1 MPTMLTLIVVS
12 HYVRHANERIRTS
25 APVRES
31 VLKTDALTTP
41 PRWHEIIS
49 TRWLIKFYDG
59 KIFKC
64 NLVFVL
70 MKKRRKDSH
79 KNENGRVLVVGG
91 SEKYPG
97 AVYLAASAI
106 AALRLGA
113 DLGRVACPEKVAWAI
128 NAMNPDLI
136 TIKLPG
142 KKISFSHMKKLK
154 EEIEEADV
162 VLFGN
167 GLGRDKGSIRFA
179 RALSLIDK
187 KKVIDGDALRFIDM
201 KKVKDCVFTP
211 HRAEFEDMLR
221 SSGLDEKN
229 FREALGSN
237 VILLKGAIDRI
248 YGEEK
253 VRENKTGN
261 EGMTVGGTGDVL
273 AGLVAG
279 FVSQGFSLEESA
291 FRAARLNGGIG
302 DKLKKELGYGFIA
315 SDFLKEIAES
325 AKRLNLFSRRV

>member
-1 MPTMLTLIVVS
+1 
-12 HYVRHANERIRTS
+12 
-25 APVRES
+25 
-31 VLKTDALTTP
+31 
-41 PRWHEIIS
+41 
-49 TRWLIKFYDG
+49 
-59 KIFKC
+59 
-64 NLVFVL
+64 

-79 KNENGRVLVVGG
+79 KNENGRVLVIGG

-97 AVYLAASAI
+97 AVYLAASAV

-113 DLGRVACPEKVAWAI
+113 DLVRVACPEKVAWAI

-136 TIKLPG
+136 TIKLSG
-142 KKISFSHMKKLK
+142 RNILFRHLMMLEK
-154 EEIEEADV
+154 EIGWADV

-167 GLGRDKGSIRFA
+167 GLGRERESIKFA
-179 RALSLIDK
+179 RALSLINK
-187 KKVIDGDALRFIDM
+187 KKVIDGDALRFIDLR
-201 KKVKDCVFTP
+201 KIKNCVFTP

-229 FREALGSN
+229 FRRSLGGN
-237 VILLKGAIDRI
+237 VVLLKGAIDRI
-248 YGEEK
+248 YSEEK
-253 VRENKTGN
+253 VRENRTGN

-302 DKLKKELGYGFIA
+302 DKLRKELGYGFIA
-315 SDFLKEIAES
+315 SDFLREIAES
-325 AKRLNLFSRRV
+325 AKRLNLFSRRI